1 MDKGIFKDR
10 EQAMEANYFRQQD
23 ARLVE
28 KLRQE
33 AQLDDIAQELAAKL
47 ELDNPELLL
56 KVRELGVTGDTAP
69 AFFVAPLVQVAWAEG
84 SVTKQEHETVLR
96 LARQR
101 GIEDHSPAY
110 AQLVDWL
117 RNRPADALFDTATE
131 VLRYGFGVLPP
142 KERDERI
149 KRVVDACHE
158 VAAASGGGLISL
170 LGLGTAVSTTE
181 ASMLETMT
189 RTLRKHD

>member
-69 AFFVAPLVQVAWAEG
+69 AFFLAPLVQVP
-84 SVTKQEHETVLR
+84 R
-96 LARQR
+96 LLACR
-101 GIEDHSPAY
+101 G
-110 AQLVDWL
+110 
-117 RNRPADALFDTATE
+117 
-131 VLRYGFGVLPP
+131 
-142 KERDERI
+142 
-149 KRVVDACHE
+149 
-158 VAAASGGGLISL
+158 
-170 LGLGTAVSTTE
+170 
-181 ASMLETMT
+181 
-189 RTLRKHD
+189 

>member
-69 AFFVAPLVQVAWAEG
+69 AFFLA
-84 SVTKQEHETVLR
+84 HETVLR

-101 GIEDHSPAY
+101 GIEDSSPAY